1 MYLWSTATPYRDGDL
16 EAGIVIHE
24 YSHGLSTRLTGGP
37 MNSGCLGYGEAG
49 GMGEGWGDAMAT
61 FIRQIEEYS
70 THGVYSMGA
79 WAANTEKGIRNYKY
93 SSNST
98 INPSTYKT
106 LDKPG
111 YWGVHAIGEVWAEFL
126 FVLEELLISKHG
138 FSKTLFPPEDPS
150 KSNDYYRDLAGLDAQ
165 GKPKPL
171 VPKHGN
177 TLTVQLVVD
186 AMKLQP
192 CRPSFANARDA
203 IIAADVALTGGENTC
218 DIWTAFAGRGLG
230 VDAKIKG
237 QLPWGGGI
245 REEDYTMP
253 KSCKKHKGKH

>member
-1 MYLWSTATPYRDGDL
+1 
-16 EAGIVIHE
+16 
-24 YSHGLSTRLTGGP
+24 
-37 MNSGCLGYGEAG
+37 
-49 GMGEGWGDAMAT
+49 MAT

-192 CRPSFANARDA
+192 CRPS
-203 IIAADVALTGGENTC
+203 
-218 DIWTAFAGRGLG
+218 
-230 VDAKIKG
+230 
-237 QLPWGGGI
+237 
-245 REEDYTMP
+245 
-253 KSCKKHKGKH
+253 

>member
-1 MYLWSTATPYRDGDL
+1 
-16 EAGIVIHE
+16 
-24 YSHGLSTRLTGGP
+24 
-37 MNSGCLGYGEAG
+37 
-49 GMGEGWGDAMAT
+49 MAT

-70 THGVYSMGA
+70 KDGVYSMGA
-79 WAANTEKGIRNYKY
+79 WAANTDKGIRNYKY

-126 FVLEELLISKHG
+126 FVLEELLIAKHG

-150 KSNDYYRDLAGLDAQ
+150 EKNDYYREVSGLDAQ

-186 AMKLQP
+186 GMKLQP

-218 DIWTAFAGRGLG
+218 DIWAAFAGRGLG

-245 REEDYTMP
+245 REEDYSMP
-253 KSCKKHKGKH
+253 KNCKKHKGKH